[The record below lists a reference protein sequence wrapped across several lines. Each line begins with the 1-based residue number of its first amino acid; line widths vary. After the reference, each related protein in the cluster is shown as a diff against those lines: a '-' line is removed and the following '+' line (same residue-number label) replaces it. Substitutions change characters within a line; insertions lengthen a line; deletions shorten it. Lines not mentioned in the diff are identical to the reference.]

1 MPSSQT
7 LSALQEKGFRTTF
20 RGFDKNDVLAYLNA
34 LDNEN
39 RQHSA
44 EQEEQI
50 AQLQA
55 QLDKMRSEQSAA
67 RACVEKLQSDL
78 SAANQRAEAAEKSAA
93 EVVARAKSV
102 EERATANLSRNKE
115 NQQAVVEW
123 QFRCRDLQKQID
135 EYEKQIAEYEAMI
148 PKGGMPAPKQE
159 PAPAPQPTPQ
169 EKPESAPEPKAPQAD
184 VTEEARIEAR
194 QILME
199 ARLKADAA
207 EERLKQQAEEQQG
220 RMTEHARDLAASL
233 AMLRERV
240 TRVDERLSAATADL
254 DDATTAIYQA
264 LDATG
269 ADFEAFGA
277 ELRHFG
283 ENTAKENCPAAQAKV
298 RHNKSAQPAAKRVR
312 PVRSQPQ
319 VQANNANTHRLR
331 RAGDT
336 RRSVS
341 QDLNAELERLNQ
353 PAEPFGPGPLCRW
366 RDISP
371 HRGESPS
378 QRGPRGE
385 HTFFDSLHLTLF
397 LFPLPCSRLIR
408 STRMHRFLESSACR
422 SSELHQPTVQ
432 LEYRMQ
438 SSGRLSATSNG
449 KRYHYFLLRFYRTK
463 R

>member
-169 EKPESAPEPKAPQAD
+169 EKPEPAPEPKAPQAD

-264 LDATG
+264 LDG
-269 ADFEAFGA
+269 GVES
-277 ELRHFG
+277 L
-283 ENTAKENCPAAQAKV
+283 V
-298 RHNKSAQPAAKRVR
+298 
-312 PVRSQPQ
+312 
-319 VQANNANTHRLR
+319 
-331 RAGDT
+331 
-336 RRSVS
+336 
-341 QDLNAELERLNQ
+341 
-353 PAEPFGPGPLCRW
+353 
-366 RDISP
+366 IS
-371 HRGESPS
+371 
-378 QRGPRGE
+378 
-385 HTFFDSLHLTLF
+385 
-397 LFPLPCSRLIR
+397 
-408 STRMHRFLESSACR
+408 
-422 SSELHQPTVQ
+422 
-432 LEYRMQ
+432 
-438 SSGRLSATSNG
+438 
-449 KRYHYFLLRFYRTK
+449 LLRQLIIILPLSGIFSVFVRNGQMGVSLIWWAFPITEVVSCLAGYVFLK
-463 R
+463 RIRKNKVDVLN

>member
-148 PKGGMPAPKQE
+148 PKGGIPAPKQE
-159 PAPAPQPTPQ
+159 PAPI
-169 EKPESAPEPKAPQAD
+169 KG
-184 VTEEARIEAR
+184 
-194 QILME
+194 
-199 ARLKADAA
+199 DAGSC
-207 EERLKQQAEEQQG
+207 LG
-220 RMTEHARDLAASL
+220 FS
-233 AMLRERV
+233 
-240 TRVDERLSAATADL
+240 
-254 DDATTAIYQA
+254 
-264 LDATG
+264 
-269 ADFEAFGA
+269 
-277 ELRHFG
+277 
-283 ENTAKENCPAAQAKV
+283 
-298 RHNKSAQPAAKRVR
+298 
-312 PVRSQPQ
+312 
-319 VQANNANTHRLR
+319 
-331 RAGDT
+331 
-336 RRSVS
+336 
-341 QDLNAELERLNQ
+341 
-353 PAEPFGPGPLCRW
+353 
-366 RDISP
+366 
-371 HRGESPS
+371 
-378 QRGPRGE
+378 
-385 HTFFDSLHLTLF
+385 F
-397 LFPLPCSRLIR
+397 LFN
-408 STRMHRFLESSACR
+408 
-422 SSELHQPTVQ
+422 
-432 LEYRMQ
+432 Y
-438 SSGRLSATSNG
+438 
-449 KRYHYFLLRFYRTK
+449 
-463 R
+463 

>member
-159 PAPAPQPTPQ
+159 P
-169 EKPESAPEPKAPQAD
+169 APEPKAPQAD

-353 PAEPFGPGPLCRW
+353 PAAAR
-366 RDISP
+366 
-371 HRGESPS
+371 
-378 QRGPRGE
+378 
-385 HTFFDSLHLTLF
+385 
-397 LFPLPCSRLIR
+397 
-408 STRMHRFLESSACR
+408 
-422 SSELHQPTVQ
+422 
-432 LEYRMQ
+432 
-438 SSGRLSATSNG
+438 
-449 KRYHYFLLRFYRTK
+449 K
-463 R
+463 

>member
-159 PAPAPQPTPQ
+159 PAPVPQPAPQ
-169 EKPESAPEPKAPQAD
+169 EKPEPAP
-184 VTEEARIEAR
+184 EAR

-353 PAEPFGPGPLCRW
+353 PAAAR
-366 RDISP
+366 
-371 HRGESPS
+371 
-378 QRGPRGE
+378 
-385 HTFFDSLHLTLF
+385 
-397 LFPLPCSRLIR
+397 
-408 STRMHRFLESSACR
+408 
-422 SSELHQPTVQ
+422 
-432 LEYRMQ
+432 
-438 SSGRLSATSNG
+438 
-449 KRYHYFLLRFYRTK
+449 K
-463 R
+463 